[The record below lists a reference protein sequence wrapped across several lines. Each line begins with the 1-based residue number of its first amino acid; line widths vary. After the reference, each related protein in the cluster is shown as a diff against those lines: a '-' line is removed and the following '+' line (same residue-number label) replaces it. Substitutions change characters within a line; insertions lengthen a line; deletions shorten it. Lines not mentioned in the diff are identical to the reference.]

1 MFVHVISKPLDLDK
15 MRMGWIRNNSVDKKI
30 LTEKIFSKQFS
41 VALIIS
47 IHCNENTKQLNNET
61 KQEKY
66 VRFAIPVTIN

>member
-15 MRMGWIRNNSVDKKI
+15 MRMGWIRNNLVDKKI
-30 LTEKIFSKQFS
+30 LTEKILSKQFS

-66 VRFAIPVTIN
+66 GRFVIPVTIN

>member
-15 MRMGWIRNNSVDKKI
+15 MRMGWIRNNLVDKKI
-30 LTEKIFSKQFS
+30 LTEKILSKQFS

-66 VRFAIPVTIN
+66 VRFVIPVTIN